1 MLVWSAELEPV
12 LGNSKEA
19 TIRENDQEVEGSNS
33 SNGRWALDP
42 DSMSRPKEVG
52 AL

>member
-19 TIRENDQEVEGSNS
+19 TIRENDQKVEGSNS